1 MNDHQILIASLEK
14 ALCSAAASDWPI
26 WLGELERLKAIV
38 WTWIGTPGRT
48 YDRLPQD
55 SEDAQL
61 FDIPQVA
68 KQLNIPECR
77 VYELARQGKIGAVKI
92 GKYVRVPRKALVR
105 YVASLISPLSR

>member
-1 MNDHQILIASLEK
+1 MNDHQTLIASIEK
-14 ALCSAAASDWPI
+14 ALSSAPASEWPI

-38 WTWIGTPGRT
+38 WTRIGTQGRSP
-48 YDRLPQD
+48 DRLPQD

-61 FDIPQVA
+61 FDTAEVA

-92 GKYVRVPRKALVR
+92 GKYVRIPRKALMT
-105 YVASLISPLSR
+105 YVASLSA